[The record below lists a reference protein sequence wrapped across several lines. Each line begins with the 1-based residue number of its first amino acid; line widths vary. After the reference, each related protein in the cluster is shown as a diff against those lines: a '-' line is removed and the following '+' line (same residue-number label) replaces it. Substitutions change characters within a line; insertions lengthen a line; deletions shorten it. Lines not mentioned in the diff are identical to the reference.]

1 MPPLATPNPLPN
13 ISKGSLSVEINDFVK
28 PPATGGTGGPARLNY
43 LYHADDGSGR
53 LFVADSRG
61 PIWLIDHGKVDP
73 QPFLNVKAARGAVF
87 EDGLQKGLRSF
98 AFHPDYDKPG
108 TAGYHK
114 FYTIDTEKAVSG
126 HPVWSK
132 GIPPGAVKFHAV
144 LSEWKLSA
152 SDPTRI
158 DPSSQREVLRLAEW
172 KDDHNADTLMFNPNA
187 KPGSA
192 DYGKLY
198 ITTGDGGN
206 TTPSDPYN
214 QAQDLGAA
222 LGKILRINPLEQTG
236 HKPYGIP
243 SDNPFVGHAGAR
255 PEVWA
260 LGFRHPQTLS
270 FDTGGTGKLLIADMG
285 QAQIEEI
292 NIGKAGA
299 NYGWPGREGTFATVR
314 GDPGKLYH
322 LSADDARFG
331 FTYPVAQ
338 YDHDDPSFSNS
349 KHAIVGGFVYR
360 GHDVPALRGQ
370 YLFGDLVNGTIY
382 HVPVDN
388 LKPGQQAH
396 FEQLNLLD
404 DGKPTS
410 LLKLV
415 HSDRADLRFG
425 EGQDGEIYIMTKQDG
440 EIRTLGSA
448 SSHPPPPPPPGGT
461 INGTEGPDVLHGTAH
476 NDIINARGGNDLV
489 GSEAGND
496 IVNGD
501 AGADRLYG
509 SYGNDLIHG
518 GTGADRLY
526 GSVGNDKL
534 FGDDG
539 NDFLYG
545 GTGIDSLVGGSG
557 NDQFFGEEDGD
568 YIAGQQGADR
578 LTGGAGSDFF
588 DYNAIGES
596 TPAAAGRDVIVD
608 FQGVGAARSVD
619 KVDLRGIDAD
629 ASKGG
634 NQAFSFRGTDPF
646 TGLGQVH
653 VKAAGA
659 NTLIEANTKGSL
671 AQDFAIL
678 VTDGDIK
685 PGAWAAG
692 DFFL

>member
-1 MPPLATPNPLPN
+1 MALVTPNPLPN
-13 ISKGSLSVEINDFVK
+13 IPKGSLSLEINDFVK
-28 PPATGGTGGPARLNY
+28 APTTGSVGGPARLNY

-61 PIWLIDHGKVDP
+61 LIWLIDHGKVDP
-73 QPFLNVKAARGAVF
+73 QPFLNLKAARGTLF

-114 FYTIDTEKAVSG
+114 FYTIDTEKAVAG
-126 HPVWSK
+126 HPVLSK
-132 GIPPGAVKFHAV
+132 GIPADAVKFHAV

-152 SDPTRI
+152 NDPTRI

-192 DYGKLY
+192 DYGKMY

-206 TTPSDPYN
+206 TAPSDPYN

-222 LGKILRINPLEQTG
+222 LGKILRIDPLEQAN

-243 SDNPFVGHAGAR
+243 SDNPFVGHAGAL

-270 FDTGGTGKLLIADMG
+270 FDTGGSGKMLIADMG

-292 NIGKAGA
+292 DIGKAGA

-314 GDPGKLYH
+314 ADPSKLYD
-322 LSADDARFG
+322 LPGNDASFG

-349 KHAIVGGFVYR
+349 KHAVVGGFVYR
-360 GHDVPALRGQ
+360 GSDIPALKGQ

-382 HVPVDN
+382 HVPVDD

-415 HSDRADLRFG
+415 GADRADLRFG

-440 EIRTLGSA
+440 EIRTLAPA
-448 SSHPPPPPPPGGT
+448 STPPGGT
-461 INGTEGPDVLHGTAH
+461 ITGTNGPDVLHGTAH
-476 NDIINARGGNDLV
+476 DDVIHALGGNDLV
-489 GSEAGND
+489 GGEAGND
-496 IVNGD
+496 TIFGN

-509 SYGNDLIHG
+509 SYGNDTIHG
-518 GTGADRLY
+518 GTGADSVY
-526 GSVGNDKL
+526 GSLGNDKL
-534 FGDDG
+534 FGDDA
-539 NDFLYG
+539 DDLIYG
-545 GTGIDSLVGGSG
+545 GTGIDSLVGGFG
-557 NDQFFGEEDGD
+557 NDRLFGEEDGD
-568 YIAGQQGADR
+568 YLAGRQGADR
-578 LTGGAGSDFF
+578 LTGGPGSDFF
-588 DYNAIGES
+588 DYNTIGES
-596 TPAAAGRDVIVD
+596 TPAPAGRDTIVD
-608 FQGVGAARSVD
+608 FQGIGDARSVD

-629 ASKGG
+629 ATKAG
-634 NQAFSFRGTDPF
+634 NQAFVFRGTAAF
-646 TGLGQVH
+646 TGPGQLH
-653 VKAAGA
+653 VKALGD

-671 AQDFAIL
+671 AADFAIL
-678 VTDGDIK
+678 VTDGAVK
-685 PGAWAAG
+685 PEAWAAG